1 MKVRSVQG
9 LALAGAAVALL
20 AGCGGERAEP
30 AAPAPAPAPPAAVE
44 AAVPAEPAAP
54 VEPSTKA
61 PRPQPP
67 QKPQLPVIGTVSTT
81 QQLSC
86 DGGWCTLP
94 AGAGAVTLR
103 AEVTGAN
110 RVEFFVV
117 PTGTGTWDLRRSI
130 GVDRDG
136 SDGWSV
142 TWAYGNEPVMA
153 HLAVVARGPGGTVTA
168 EPVNLVHE

>member
-1 MKVRSVQG
+1 M
-9 LALAGAAVALL
+9 ALL
-20 AGCGGERAEP
+20 AGCGGERAER
-30 AAPAPAPAPPAAVE
+30 AAPAPAPAPPAAVG
-44 AAVPAEPAAP
+44 AAAPEEPAARPAP
-54 VEPSTKA
+54 VEPATKA
-61 PRPQPP
+61 PRPQP
-67 QKPQLPVIGTVSTT
+67 KPQPPVIGAVSSTPR
-81 QQLSC
+81 LSC

-136 SDGWSV
+136 SDGWAV
-142 TWAYGNEPVMA
+142 TWAYGDEPVMA
-153 HLAVVARGPGGTVTA
+153 HLAVVARGPGGTATA
-168 EPVNLVHE
+168 EPFNLVHE